1 MKVASKRTKQRAH
14 KLLVSIG
21 ITPELKAYEYL
32 YYILVNKYKNKE
44 EEDVIIYARL
54 YRKYG
59 INYDHIYRN
68 VQHAIRKVPQY
79 ILHQLVG
86 KTKAT
91 PIRFI
96 KSLQKVFALGIE
108 LEIKDE

>member
-1 MKVASKRTKQRAH
+1 MKVVSKRAKAH
-14 KLLVSIG
+14 KLLISIG

-32 YYILVNKYKNKE
+32 YYILVNKDE
-44 EEDVIIYARL
+44 ENVIIYARL
-54 YRKYG
+54 YRKYN

-68 VQHAIRKVPQY
+68 VQHAIKRVPQH

-91 PIRFI
+91 PIKFI
-96 KSLQKVFALGIE
+96 KSLQKVFALGIK
-108 LEIKDE
+108 LEVENE

>member
-32 YYILVNKYKNKE
+32 YYILVNKG
-44 EEDVIIYARL
+44 EEDIIIYARL
-54 YRKYG
+54 YRKYN

-68 VQHAIRKVPQY
+68 VQHAIRKVPKH
-79 ILHQLVG
+79 IITQLVG
-86 KTKAT
+86 NSKPT
-91 PIRFI
+91 PIKFI

-108 LEIKDE
+108 LEVDNE